1 MSHGSFSRRRFIG
14 ASALGA
20 VAGASALINPARL
33 AAQALAVKPADLP
46 DLTIK
51 EVKLYVANLGN
62 VRKLNSPENGEICSL
77 VTNGGVEGNYP
88 IGNRGTCPGWLD
100 YAKGLCLGK
109 SVLDVFPALNNPPAP
124 PSAGRGAGG
133 GGGAGRGGGRAGGG
147 AGAGVGGAQ
156 PNLHAAAID
165 ICLWDI
171 MGKALNKPTY
181 KLLAQVGGGG
191 NKDKIM
197 AYASSQHL
205 PTVEDF
211 APDVLKAKAAGFK
224 AYKIHPGGG
233 QHATGPAVAA
243 ADGHIDEIKSVR
255 KAAGDDYTLLF
266 DPVQRYNLEDA
277 LKVGKALKDQ
287 GYITFEDP
295 MRTTDI
301 EGLIELRKQLGGL
314 PIEVGEFILSVKG
327 FRDYLQRGAMDIVRL
342 IADNVGGISG
352 AMRVGI
358 LADCFGLPCTPHNW
372 GNVLDLAVHF
382 QLELA
387 LPNCRWFEMP
397 QTPDLADRAYMKD
410 KIRPDKD
417 GYVLAPT
424 APGLGYPIDHDALD
438 KMLIRIDR

>member
-1 MSHGSFSRRRFIG
+1 
-14 ASALGA
+14 
-20 VAGASALINPARL
+20 
-33 AAQALAVKPADLP
+33 
-46 DLTIK
+46 
-51 EVKLYVANLGN
+51 
-62 VRKLNSPENGEICSL
+62 
-77 VTNGGVEGNYP
+77 
-88 IGNRGTCPGWLD
+88 
-100 YAKGLCLGK
+100 
-109 SVLDVFPALNNPPAP
+109 
-124 PSAGRGAGG
+124 
-133 GGGAGRGGGRAGGG
+133 
-147 AGAGVGGAQ
+147 
-156 PNLHAAAID
+156 
-165 ICLWDI
+165 
-171 MGKALNKPTY
+171 MGKAMNKPTY

-211 APDVLKAKAAGFK
+211 APDVLKAKAENFK

-266 DPVQRYNLEDA
+266 DPVQRYTLDDA
-277 LKVGKALKDQ
+277 LKVGRALKDQ

-301 EGLIELRKQLGGL
+301 EGLINLRKQLGGL

-327 FRDYLQRGAMDIVRL
+327 FHDYIQRGAMDIVRL

-352 AMRVGI
+352 AMKVGI
-358 LADCFGLPCTPHNW
+358 VADCFGLPCTPHNW
-372 GNVLDLAVHF
+372 GNVIDLAVHF
-382 QLELA
+382 TLELA

-397 QTPDLADRAYMKD
+397 QTPDFADRAYMKD

-417 GYVLAPT
+417 GYIIAPT

-438 KMLIRIDR
+438 KMLTRIDR

>member
-1 MSHGSFSRRRFIG
+1 MSQRCISRRHFLG

-20 VAGASALINPARL
+20 MGGASVLVSP
-33 AAQALAVKPADLP
+33 AQAAAEAVGVKPADLP

-51 EVKLYVANLGN
+51 EVKVYVADIRN
-62 VRKLNSPENGEICSL
+62 VRRLNSPESGEICSI
-77 VTNGGVEGNYP
+77 VTNGGVEGNYTL
-88 IGNRGTCPGWLD
+88 GNRGATPGWVD
-100 YAKGLCLGK
+100 YAKSVCLGK
-109 SVLDVFPALNNPPAP
+109 SAFDILLALGNAPTP
-124 PSAGRGAGG
+124 PSGGR

-147 AGAGVGGAQ
+147 GSGGGGGGGPR

-171 MGKALNKPTY
+171 IGKALNRPTY

-191 NKDKIM
+191 NKDKIL

-205 PTVEDF
+205 PTVEDYV
-211 APDVLKAKAAGFK
+211 PDMLKAKAEGFK

-233 QHATGPAVAA
+233 QHATGAPVAA

-266 DPVQRYNLEDA
+266 DPVQRYNLPDA
-277 LKVGKALKDQ
+277 LKVGRVLIDQ
-287 GYITFEDP
+287 GYINFEDP
-295 MRTTDI
+295 VPTTNI
-301 EGLIELRKQLGGL
+301 EGLIELRKQLPGL
-314 PIEVGEFILSVKG
+314 PLEIGEFILSVHG
-327 FRDYLQRGAMDIVRL
+327 FRDYIQRGALDIVRL

-352 AMRVGI
+352 SMKVGI
-358 LADCFGLPCTPHNW
+358 LADCMGFTCTPHNW

-397 QTPDLADRAYMKD
+397 QTPDFADRAYMKD

-417 GYVLAPT
+417 GYVIAPT

>member
-1 MSHGSFSRRRFIG
+1 MPNQNLSRRNFIG

-20 VAGASALINPARL
+20 VAGASALIDPARL
-33 AAQALAVKPADLP
+33 AAQAVGVKPADLP

-51 EVKLYVANLGN
+51 EVKVYVADIRN
-62 VRKLNSPENGEICSL
+62 VRKLNSPETGEICSI
-77 VTNGGVEGNYP
+77 VTNGGIEGNYT

-100 YAKGLCLGK
+100 YAKSMCVGK
-109 SVLDVFPALNNPPAP
+109 SAIDIFSALNTPPAA
-124 PSAGRGAGG
+124 PSGGRGGG
-133 GGGAGRGGGRAGGG
+133 GGGRAGGRGG
-147 AGAGVGGAQ
+147 AGGPG

-171 MGKALNKPTY
+171 MGKALNRPTY

-211 APDVLKAKAAGFK
+211 APDMLKAKAEGFK
-224 AYKIHPGGG
+224 AYKIHPGSG
-233 QHATGPAVAA
+233 QHAGGGQVAG

-266 DPVQRYNLEDA
+266 DPVQRYNVEDA
-277 LKVGKALKDQ
+277 LKVGRVLKDQ

-295 MRTTDI
+295 IRTTDI

-327 FRDYLQRGAMDIVRL
+327 FRDYIQRGAMDIVRL

-352 AMRVGI
+352 SMKVGI
-358 LADCFGLPCTPHNW
+358 VADCFGLPCTPHNW
-372 GNVLDLAVHF
+372 GNVIDLAVHF
-382 QLELA
+382 TLELA

-397 QTPDLADRAYMKD
+397 QTPDFADRAYMKD

-424 APGLGYPIDHDALD
+424 SPGLGYPLDRDALE